1 MGVRFRLSNRSF
13 VKMIGRFVARRLSNL
28 NGAKPTNLSRRGLS
42 NPLAIP
48 ELETSTGSAISDGLL
63 VGIWAL
69 CIYNRMSHP
78 WAFVS
83 KPEGAP
89 GMGAGE
95 SFDYKGFAP
104 NQSSLLP
111 SNSQDY
117 KSHSKCSNVLYY
129 LFVRI

>member
-63 VGIWAL
+63 VGIWAF

-89 GMGAGE
+89 VWELA
-95 SFDYKGFAP
+95 SHLTTRDSHQ